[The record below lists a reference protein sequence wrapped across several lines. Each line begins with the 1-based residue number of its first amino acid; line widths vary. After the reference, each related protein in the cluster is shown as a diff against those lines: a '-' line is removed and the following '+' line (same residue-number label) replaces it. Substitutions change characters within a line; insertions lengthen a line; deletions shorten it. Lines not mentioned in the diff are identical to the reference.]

1 MYLTDVAL
9 EDVPESQGSAPDEEF
24 GSLAIL
30 LGDPQECPACPTAA
44 AETRLNKAVVSSV
57 NIRAFFLDQAV
68 SQAAG
73 RDCLKPLQS

>member
-44 AETRLNKAVVSSV
+44 AETRLNLSLTHISEPTRLGMISYAV
-57 NIRAFFLDQAV
+57 F
-68 SQAAG
+68 
-73 RDCLKPLQS
+73 CLKKKKN